1 MKNFLIVVVLTI
13 ALTSFFG
20 ISNNRPVSLQDE
32 DDYSPDD
39 YSVTDTIPAKKDSTV
54 KRKKSKTTPY
64 DSFGKTKKIDTTN

>member
-20 ISNNRPVSLQDE
+20 ISNDRPVTLQDE
-32 DDYSPDD
+32 DDYSQAD
-39 YSVTDTIPAKKDSTV
+39 SSSADTIPAKKDSVV

-64 DSFGKTKKIDTTN
+64 DSFSKPTKMDTTK